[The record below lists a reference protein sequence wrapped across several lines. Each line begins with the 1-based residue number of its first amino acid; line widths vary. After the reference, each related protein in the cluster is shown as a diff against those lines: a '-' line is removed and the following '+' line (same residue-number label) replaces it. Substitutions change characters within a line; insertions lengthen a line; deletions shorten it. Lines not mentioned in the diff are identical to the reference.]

1 MAIGRAAG
9 WLCVW
14 VAWCAAVGPAPARA
28 EVCDGDGEV
37 TVLVSPRAPAPGGHV
52 RVLAASDGAIGDLVV
67 TDADGRV
74 VAATV
79 ERLGGPP
86 WSAVATV
93 DALSAGVHR
102 VEATR
107 DGARVG
113 CATFAVGA
121 PAARAPT
128 PRFERWNRATEALYS
143 AWIEHLFDAPPD
155 ASVSFDSLQEVLR
168 NPQRNV
174 LHDHLGLDEDDAAGA
189 LGQPPDCADMPYA
202 LRAYFGWKLGLPI
215 AYRGCSR
222 GNTSQPPS
230 CGSVKTATP
239 PTGSDIRDWY
249 SRAAP
254 EVMNTVHSG
263 NARTALA
270 DDATD
275 FYPVAL
281 TRAALRPG
289 TVYADPYGHT
299 LMIVQ
304 WVPQTAARGGMLLA
318 VDAQPDN
325 SVARKRFWEGTFLYA
340 DDVRSAG
347 PGFKAFRPLV
357 ASKSGGLA
365 PLGNA
370 ALADDPR
377 FAPFSRE
384 QALLEPDAFYARI
397 QRLIN
402 PDGLRPEQAYRETLD
417 ALVEQ
422 LATRV
427 DSVQRGETW
436 VREHPQETVAM
447 PDGLAIFETIGPW
460 EDYATPSRDLR
471 LLIAMK
477 VLLGLPHRI
486 VEHPELFV
494 LDGVP
499 PPSAAAAVEGDH
511 ARAVEDRT
519 IQYVRSDGSPWRLT
533 VAELLARKSALEMA
547 YNPNDCIEVRWGAR
561 PGSDEYATCGRHAP
575 AEQRTRMES
584 YRTWFHEGRR
594 PSR

>member
-1 MAIGRAAG
+1 
-9 WLCVW
+9 
-14 VAWCAAVGPAPARA
+14 
-28 EVCDGDGEV
+28 
-37 TVLVSPRAPAPGGHV
+37 
-52 RVLAASDGAIGDLVV
+52 
-67 TDADGRV
+67 
-74 VAATV
+74 
-79 ERLGGPP
+79 
-86 WSAVATV
+86 
-93 DALSAGVHR
+93 
-102 VEATR
+102 
-107 DGARVG
+107 
-113 CATFAVGA
+113 
-121 PAARAPT
+121 
-128 PRFERWNRATEALYS
+128 
-143 AWIEHLFDAPPD
+143 
-155 ASVSFDSLQEVLR
+155 
-168 NPQRNV
+168 
-174 LHDHLGLDEDDAAGA
+174 
-189 LGQPPDCADMPYA
+189 
-202 LRAYFGWKLGLPI
+202 
-215 AYRGCSR
+215 
-222 GNTSQPPS
+222 
-230 CGSVKTATP
+230 
-239 PTGSDIRDWY
+239 
-249 SRAAP
+249 
-254 EVMNTVHSG
+254 
-263 NARTALA
+263 
-270 DDATD
+270 
-275 FYPVAL
+275 
-281 TRAALRPG
+281 
-289 TVYADPYGHT
+289 
-299 LMIVQ
+299 
-304 WVPQTAARGGMLLA
+304 MLLA

-499 PPSAAAAVEGDH
+499 PPTAAAAVEGDH